1 MRVKREV
8 QVLSELGYRGATPV
22 LEHMQIGLA
31 FILAKHTY
39 RKQVSY
45 QLALISGGT
54 FMHWKSL
61 EFPLNHAVFEEV
73 TESSLWGGGAENVW
87 SSLSEF
93 IPTHSLTFV

>member
-45 QLALISGGT
+45 QLGFSNSDICPDFRRYVYALEKFGIS
-54 FMHWKSL
+54 SQ
-61 EFPLNHAVFEEV
+61 PCSV
-73 TESSLWGGGAENVW
+73 
-87 SSLSEF
+87 
-93 IPTHSLTFV
+93 LTVLKKRR